1 MQGLRY
7 TYVPTRIPYTRTRE
21 AFWKIEWAIEAMVA
35 TQRERCFCDGAMSRV
50 FVLAVVSLASAAL
63 PGADTY
69 ARAALY
75 AIDMPRFQSFMRQ
88 NGEIEFEPPGV
99 RVVGGGEPPHP
110 NGMAE
115 LVLYA
120 TRNARRAFELSLQD
134 GISARCANGSRRPW
148 PRSGWSDK

>member
-1 MQGLRY
+1 MLR
-7 TYVPTRIPYTRTRE
+7 
-21 AFWKIEWAIEAMVA
+21 VA
-35 TQRERCFCDGAMSRV
+35 
-50 FVLAVVSLASAAL
+50 VLAVASVVSTAL

-134 GISARCANGSRRPW
+134 GISARCANGISTAEAAVRTHVKALHDLEQRLLTEMHAGDTGNT
-148 PRSGWSDK
+148 SGNMDRLEWVLKFSG